1 MLQVGL
7 KNFTQEVIK
16 HQGLVVVDFWADYCQ
31 PCRRMQPVIQKI
43 AQTTDLKIVTLD
55 VVEEPEL
62 TEHYEVGGVPTLLVF
77 LDGKVVN
84 KHTGF
89 LDEQKILDLV
99 NNSNKN

>member
-7 KNFTQEVIK
+7 NNFTQEVIK
-16 HQGLVVVDFWADYCQ
+16 YEGLVVVDFWAEYCQ
-31 PCRRMQPVIQKI
+31 PCKRMKPVIQQI
-43 AQTTDLKIVTLD
+43 AQTTNLKIVTLD

-77 LDGKVVN
+77 RDGKVVN

-99 NNSNKN
+99 KSSN